1 MNCDQVRESL
11 VEYLLDEV
19 NADTKSAIYL
29 HLRQGCPSC
38 LSNEREIAAG
48 IDVMFH
54 ALPDDAL
61 TLDQREAILAGA
73 TNPTTHL
80 RIHSDSS
87 HSLATHAETLT
98 WTPVFQHLLVF
109 AAGLFLMLCVTS
121 LTKVDHSK
129 SAVAKGNSSLT
140 SDSFAVDPST
150 IPKGSE
156 LAEERY
162 AKSLLVSM
170 RRANVSSMIEGH
182 ILWDALNHEVHFF
195 GSGIADPP
203 SGMNY
208 VLWIMDGDNHVLA
221 THQLSVDSTG
231 RCKATATSRMS
242 NVRFVFITLESK
254 LARFDRPSGN
264 IELSL
269 DSIRFDS
276 SSL

>member
-19 NADTKSAIYL
+19 SAETKSAIDL

-38 LSNEREIAAG
+38 LSNSREIAEG
-48 IDVMFH
+48 IDVIFY

-61 TLDQREAILAGA
+61 TIEQREAILAGA
-73 TNPTTHL
+73 INPTTHL
-80 RIHSDSS
+80 RIHADNSPAVVID
-87 HSLATHAETLT
+87 AETPT
-98 WTPVFQHLLVF
+98 WTRVFQHLLVF
-109 AAGLFLMLCVTS
+109 AAGLFLMLYITS
-121 LTKVDHSK
+121 LKKVDNSK
-129 SAVAKGNSSLT
+129 WAVAKGNSNLT

-156 LAEERY
+156 MAEERY

-170 RRANVSSMIEGH
+170 NRANVSSMIEGH

-195 GSGIADPP
+195 GSGIAVPP

-208 VLWIMDGDNHVLA
+208 VLWLMDGENHVLA
-221 THQLSVDSTG
+221 NHQLSVDSTG
-231 RCKATATSRMS
+231 RCRATATSHMS
-242 NVRFVFITLESK
+242 NVRFVYITLEST
-254 LARFDRPSGN
+254 LARFDRPSDR